1 MLDNVL
7 VLASVA
13 SMIDQFNIPNI
24 KLLIEMGFH
33 VDVACN
39 FLNGSTCSDE
49 KISQLKTKLN
59 DMGVGIYQIDFARNA
74 FNVKRNLKAFH
85 QVLGLVKINRY
96 GFIHCHSPIGGL
108 CGRLA
113 GHMTHTKV
121 IYTAHGF
128 HFYEGAPLLNW
139 LVYYPIEKFLSRYTD
154 VLITINK
161 EDFARAKTFHAKK
174 VEYIPGVG
182 IDIDKIQA
190 VTVDRTE
197 KRKKLGIPENAFL
210 LISVGELN
218 KNKNHETVIRALS
231 MLSVNENVRYIIAG
245 TGALHVY
252 LQSLIDELGLIS
264 KVHLLG
270 YRTDVIELLKIS
282 DCFVFPSKR
291 EGLGLATL
299 ESMAVGLPLISTYIG
314 GIRDYT
320 NNSTGCCITDPLDA
334 KAMKEAIQ
342 KILDDSAFRA
352 SCAKNNKKIVA
363 KFNLKISLNTTKQI
377 YLNTLRKIVEKA

>member
-1 MLDNVL
+1 MRDNVL

-96 GFIHCHSPIGGL
+96 RFIHCHSPIGGL

-113 GHMTHTKV
+113 GHITHTKV

-128 HFYEGAPLLNW
+128 HFYKGAPLLNW

-190 VTVDRTE
+190 VTVNRT
-197 KRKKLGIPENAFL
+197 
-210 LISVGELN
+210 
-218 KNKNHETVIRALS
+218 
-231 MLSVNENVRYIIAG
+231 
-245 TGALHVY
+245 
-252 LQSLIDELGLIS
+252 
-264 KVHLLG
+264 
-270 YRTDVIELLKIS
+270 
-282 DCFVFPSKR
+282 
-291 EGLGLATL
+291 
-299 ESMAVGLPLISTYIG
+299 
-314 GIRDYT
+314 
-320 NNSTGCCITDPLDA
+320 
-334 KAMKEAIQ
+334 
-342 KILDDSAFRA
+342 
-352 SCAKNNKKIVA
+352 
-363 KFNLKISLNTTKQI
+363 
-377 YLNTLRKIVEKA
+377 

>member
-1 MLDNVL
+1 MRDNVL

-74 FNVKRNLKAFH
+74 FNVKRNFKAFH
-85 QVLGLVKINRY
+85 QVMDLMKTNRY
-96 GFIHCHSPIGGL
+96 KFIHCHSPIGGL
-108 CGRLA
+108 CGRIT

-128 HFYEGAPLLNW
+128 HFYKGAPWLNW
-139 LVYYPIEKFLSRYTD
+139 LIYYPTERFLSRYTD

-161 EDFARAKTFHAKK
+161 EDFIRAKTFHAKK

-182 IDIDKIQA
+182 IDIDKVQA
-190 VTVDRTE
+190 VIVDRTE
-197 KRKKLGIPENAFL
+197 KRKKLGIPKNAFL

-218 KNKNHETVIRALS
+218 KNKNHELAIKALS
-231 MLSVNENVRYIIAG
+231 QMKCDKNVFYIIVG
-245 TGALHVY
+245 EGPLKEHLT
-252 LQSLIDELGLIS
+252 GLIAS
-264 KVHLLG
+264 LGMETKVRFLG
-270 YRTDVIELLKIS
+270 FRTDVIELLKAS
-282 DCFVFPSKR
+282 DCFVFPSLR
-291 EGLGLATL
+291 EGLPVSLMEAMASSLPVVCSNIRGNTDLVDDEVNGYLFKKFDTSSLTKCLCKVITTESKLMENFLTQAEPFSQSTILAQ
-299 ESMAVGLPLISTYIG
+299 I
-314 GIRDYT
+314 
-320 NNSTGCCITDPLDA
+320 
-334 KAMKEAIQ
+334 KE
-342 KILDDSAFRA
+342 
-352 SCAKNNKKIVA
+352 
-363 KFNLKISLNTTKQI
+363 I
-377 YLNTLRKIVEKA
+377 YLTVLIGKDGESSL

>member
-1 MLDNVL
+1 MRDNVL

-96 GFIHCHSPIGGL
+96 RFIHCHSQIGGL

-113 GHMTHTKV
+113 GPITHTKV

-128 HFYEGAPLLNW
+128 HFYKGAPLLNW

-190 VTVDRTE
+190 VTVNRTE
-197 KRKKLGIPENAFL
+197 KREKLGIPEDAFL
-210 LISVGELN
+210 IISVGELN
-218 KNKNHETVIRALS
+218 KNKNHELVIKALS
-231 MLSVNENVRYIIAG
+231 QMKCGKDIFYIIVGDGPLKNHLAE
-245 TGALHVY
+245 
-252 LQSLIDELGLIS
+252 LIANLGMNT
-264 KVHLLG
+264 KMQLLG
-270 YRTDVIELLKIS
+270 YRTDVIELLKTS
-282 DCFVFPSKR
+282 DCFVFPSLR
-291 EGLGLATL
+291 EGLPVSLMEA
-299 ESMAVGLPLISTYIG
+299 MASGLPVVCSN
-314 GIRDYT
+314 IRGNTDLVDDGVNGYLFQNSDMKSLLDSLNKAIRT
-320 NNSTGCCITDPLDA
+320 GNKLAENSTEIIGPFSQKTVLAQMVKIYLL
-334 KAMKEAIQ
+334 E
-342 KILDDSAFRA
+342 KIL
-352 SCAKNNKKIVA
+352 
-363 KFNLKISLNTTKQI
+363 L
-377 YLNTLRKIVEKA
+377 